1 MEENR
6 YIHELSIVM
15 PCRNEASTVAVC
27 VEKAREF
34 LQRNK
39 IDGEVIV
46 ADNDSADG
54 SSELAEK
61 AGAKVVHVKHVGYG
75 SALSGGINAAQGQ
88 YVIIG
93 DSDNSYDFLE
103 IYPFLEKLREGYQL
117 VMGNRFLGEIKPGAM
132 PWHHKYLGNP
142 MLTKIGKI
150 FFNKEVG
157 DFHCGLRGFTK
168 EAYDIMDM
176 QTTGMEFA
184 SEMVIKASLYNMSIT
199 EIPVTLSKDG
209 RKGRSHLRSLRDGWR
224 HLRFLFLYSPR
235 WLFFYPGIAL
245 MALGLALMVFILL
258 QPSLNWDVHT
268 MLYASGA
275 IMIGFQAVIFAIFTK
290 TFAVHEKLLPSN
302 PQIEEIFKKYT
313 PEKGVTF
320 GLIMALIGLLTFIFM
335 IIIWREGTFF
345 RFDIR
350 ITMRIVILSVT
361 LLVLGWQLILSSF
374 FYYLLKINTKK

>member
-1 MEENR
+1 M
-6 YIHELSIVM
+6 
-15 PCRNEASTVAVC
+15 AVC